1 MDETPICQEME
12 EKYIL
17 ETTGTNTIPVTTA
30 GQEKM
35 LRCNFNSFGRW
46 RKVAS
51 VCFAAWCSSPTKN
64 KIGQLV
70 LQSICVE
77 LVGYGQMMTVQ

>member
-35 LRCNFNSFGRW
+35 LRCNFNSFGR
-46 RKVAS
+46 
-51 VCFAAWCSSPTKN
+51 
-64 KIGQLV
+64 
-70 LQSICVE
+70 
-77 LVGYGQMMTVQ
+77 